1 MVPDAPCD
9 DTTVRI
15 TNFDESLDAED
26 LDTITNEGFLSMDS
40 TPPTMADLPKL
51 RKALASEAYAETVV
65 KCLRSMALLAVS
77 LSKIDLAKLQGDPL
91 MQEIVQVME
100 TRMHQFTAYRLAS
113 CLWSFAHLNFVPT
126 RCEPA

>member
-9 DTTVRI
+9 DTTVRT

-77 LSKIDLAKLQGDPL
+77 LSKVDLAKLQGDPL

-126 RCEPA
+126 RCAPA